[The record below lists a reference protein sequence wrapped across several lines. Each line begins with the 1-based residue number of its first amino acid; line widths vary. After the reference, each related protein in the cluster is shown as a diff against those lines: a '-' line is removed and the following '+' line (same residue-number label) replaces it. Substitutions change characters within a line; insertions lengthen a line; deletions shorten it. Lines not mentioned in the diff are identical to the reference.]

1 MSKQPVDQIARIE
14 GIPFADG
21 YYWYYK
27 RGKPLPSLVLVGDR
41 DEQRVFKDGP
51 AVCKTWWPGEFFVG
65 PIAPP
70 FPTPDH
76 LALNPRGIDE
86 EPISMELAA
95 GLLLPD
101 GAAS

>member
-27 RGKPLPSLVLVGDR
+27 RGEPLPSLVLVGER

-51 AVCKTWWPGEFFVG
+51 AVCKTWWPGSSSSDRSRRRSRHQ
-65 PIAPP
+65 
-70 FPTPDH
+70 T
-76 LALNPRGIDE
+76 
-86 EPISMELAA
+86 ISH
-95 GLLLPD
+95 
-101 GAAS
+101 